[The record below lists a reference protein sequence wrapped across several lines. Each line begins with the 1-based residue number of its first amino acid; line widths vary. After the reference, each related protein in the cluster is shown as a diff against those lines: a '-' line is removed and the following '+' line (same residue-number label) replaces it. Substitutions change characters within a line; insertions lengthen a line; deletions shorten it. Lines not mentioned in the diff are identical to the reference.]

1 MQGCYSRDMINDDQV
16 AKDTS
21 PLTPQPAATE
31 RMLLLMLMV
40 SAAAVV
46 SIFMTDIFV
55 DPRAEPVICWG

>member
-1 MQGCYSRDMINDDQV
+1 MINDDQV

-31 RMLLLMLMV
+31 CILLLMLMV

-46 SIFMTDIFV
+46 SIFMIDIFV

>member
-16 AKDTS
+16 AQDTS
-21 PLTPQPAATE
+21 PLTPQPATTE
-31 RMLLLMLMV
+31 RILLLMLMV
-40 SAAAVV
+40 STAAVV

>member
-21 PLTPQPAATE
+21 PLTPQPATTE
-31 RMLLLMLMV
+31 RILLLMLMV
-40 SAAAVV
+40 STAAVV

>member
-16 AKDTS
+16 AKDTN

>member
-31 RMLLLMLMV
+31 RILLLMLMV

>member
-16 AKDTS
+16 AQDTD

-31 RMLLLMLMV
+31 RILLLMLMV

>member
-1 MQGCYSRDMINDDQV
+1 MINDDQV

>member
-21 PLTPQPAATE
+21 PLTPQSAATE
-31 RMLLLMLMV
+31 RILLLMLMV

-55 DPRAEPVICWG
+55 DPRAEPVICWA